1 MEHIVQFGISIDDNM
16 IAKRIEENAVKQITN
31 SFRNDV
37 MKEIT
42 GNKDTTKY
50 EYANKIKSMVEES
63 VKSFLE
69 SNRDEIIEETSKK
82 LADKL
87 ARAKIVRD
95 MVNSLDER

>member
-1 MEHIVQFGISIDDNM
+1 MEHIVQFGITIDDNM

-42 GNKDTTKY
+42 GNKDATKY

-63 VKSFLE
+63 VQSFLE